1 VNARNLKTLDVDETT
16 FGKLAPQVP
25 ADRVLVAE
33 SGITGP
39 GDVARYVSDGARAVL
54 VGEALVKDG
63 DPAGAVRAMKKA
75 GA

>member
-1 VNARNLKTLDVDETT
+1 M
-16 FGKLAPQVP
+16 P

-33 SGITGP
+33 SGIGGP
-39 GDVARYVSDGARAVL
+39 ADVERFVGEGARVVL

-63 DPAGAVRAMKKA
+63 DPEGAVRAMTGV